1 MKYELTD
8 DEVKVIDALRA
19 SKMECEMRG
28 RTEAVNKLTPIL
40 TWTSGAQTPIKHKDL
55 NAWILSQ
62 FDRAV
67 KDLFIPQNSNP
78 VLTIKFYQEI
88 LKEKKK

>member
-1 MKYELTD
+1 
-8 DEVKVIDALRA
+8 
-19 SKMECEMRG
+19 MRG

-40 TWTSGAQTPIKHKDL
+40 TWTVGSKSPVKYKDL

-62 FDRAV
+62 FHITS
-67 KDLFIPQNSNP
+67 KELMLPENSNS

-88 LKEKKK
+88 LKKKEVEK